1 MKNSRTSQIAA
12 LVLLVISDIVCLLA
26 KFGPTGFRYQA
37 LESPVICYLLLAIMI
52 GAIIYYI
59 AISKKKK
66 VPIIISIIAVCTEIL
81 LTYWRFLLKYFVRY
95 RKMPWSVRWASLRWS
110 ITTMDKIGFTFW
122 HLSTGGL
129 FLATTI
135 ILIALLVTF
144 IKTKPVV
151 QRKKE
156 VSNTTPSAPK
166 ETPIAPVP
174 VKEQEH
180 RKRCNVCGYI
190 FCYTDK
196 DLARNKELLG
206 QANQARTL
214 ALLEALGGT
223 RFAANQNTDR
233 ADNMESKIIDYSK
246 CPKCNSSDLVEI
258 SADELNEL
266 KAKQNSGENST
277 LSAADELKKFKELL
291 DQGVITQAE
300 FNAKKKQLLDL

>member
-1 MKNSRTSQIAA
+1 MKNSRTSQIAV
-12 LVLLVISDIVCLLA
+12 LVLLAISDIVCFLG
-26 KFGPTGFRYQA
+26 KFGSKTFRYK
-37 LESPVICYLLLAIMI
+37 LYTSPVVCYLLFVIII

-59 AISKKKK
+59 AMSKKKK
-66 VPIIISIIAVCTEIL
+66 VPIIISIIAVCVE
-81 LTYWRFLLKYFVRY
+81 FLFAYPNVFVVFSVY
-95 RKMPWSVRWASLRWS
+95 RKARWKNLWLYIA
-110 ITTMDKIGFTFW
+110 DKDLFW
-122 HLSTGGL
+122 YSHLDDGAL

-135 ILIALLVTF
+135 IFAALLVTF

-166 ETPIAPVP
+166 ETPIAPIP

-206 QANQARTL
+206 KATQARTL
-214 ALLEALGGT
+214 ALLESLGGT

-233 ADNMESKIIDYSK
+233 ADNMESMIIDYSK

-258 SADELNEL
+258 SADELNAI

-277 LSAADELKKFKELL
+277 QSAADELKKFKELL
-291 DQGVITQAE
+291 DQGVITQEE
-300 FNAKKKQLLDL
+300 FDAKKKQLLGL